1 MPTGIVGRVNRGG
14 DLAIVGGTGA
24 YAGARGTYRQQRRP
38 FGPVTSRG
46 GRYRVTIRFVR

>member
-24 YAGARGTYRQQRRP
+24 YAGAKGTYRQERRP
-38 FGPVTSRG
+38 LGPFTSRE